1 MARPLHCAAEILAVA
16 LLFSVTGLSQGRA
29 NQPEPARTS
38 GAAPSKETRIALA
51 SNSGPPGSSLVIP
64 IYFTPAPGI
73 AVGRLQVVV
82 SFVSVNL
89 KFESAERGV
98 SAKLPNL
105 DFSSAVAVG
114 KNDKGVETSTVTVV
128 ASFPASAKSARGIPG
143 GILGYLKLQINA
155 KANAALIALRT
166 KAEGALLGSDAALAN
181 LTTVDGQVEIA
192 WVDAPPSVS
201 CFFFTH

>member
-1 MARPLHCAAEILAVA
+1 MTQPLHCAAGIFAVT
-16 LLFSVTGLSQGRA
+16 LLFSVTGFSQTRTS
-29 NQPEPARTS
+29 QPEPAKTG
-38 GAAPSKETRIALA
+38 GAAPGKEMRIALA

-73 AVGRLQVVV
+73 VVGRLKVVV
-82 SFVSVNL
+82 NCVSVNL

-105 DFSSAVAVG
+105 EFNSAVAVG

-128 ASFPASAKSARGIPG
+128 ASFPSSAKSARGIPG
-143 GILGYLKLQINA
+143 GILGYLKLRISA

-166 KAEGALLGSDAALAN
+166 KAEGTRLGSDAPLTN
-181 LTTVDGQVEIA
+181 LTTADGQVEVA

-201 CFFFTH
+201 CFFFAH